1 MNKATAM
8 MTTILLVGTTGIGAA
23 SAEEQGA
30 VRSSIGTWKLNLKE
44 SIAPQG
50 RQFEPYTIV
59 LRRAD
64 DVLDF
69 TYHGFRDGKPFE
81 FSYAAKAD
89 GVVHELEGGMRGA
102 MIRLPSGNYEA
113 RLWLPDG
120 SYENKFC
127 QLAAGGKQ
135 QICLATVTQADG
147 SVVFFKQVQDRQ

>member
-1 MNKATAM
+1 MIRTPYLMTAV
-8 MTTILLVGTTGIGAA
+8 ILLGTAACAA
-23 SAEEQGA
+23 SADEQT
-30 VRSSIGTWKLNLKE
+30 VRSSIGSWKLNLQE

-50 RQFEPYTIV
+50 RQFSPYTVV

-69 TYHGFRDGKPFE
+69 TYHGFHDGKPFE
-81 FSYAAKAD
+81 FTYAAKAD
-89 GVVHELEGGMRGA
+89 GEVREVEGGIKAA
-102 MIRLPSGNYEA
+102 MVRLPSGNYQA

-120 SYENKFC
+120 SYEEKFC

-147 SVVFFKQVQDRQ
+147 SVVFFKQVQDRL